1 MRLFDATLDLA
12 RHAQGIETHK
22 ITGVFPN
29 QNDRFICKSLSA
41 RLGEYTNGGTCWV
54 LSGESEG
61 LFRTILRAKDQT
73 VTLEDGCEDGF
84 AVGDSVALSWFH
96 YFNTQNLINAINHVL
111 YDYPI
116 MDIYEDVSDEPQHYK
131 HNQFEYPLPD
141 DVSNDIRR
149 IEIQCKNFWIPF
161 HETLPDTFC
170 TCHYWHLNGRTLVID
185 PHYIYQ
191 WGGRIRIHYVK
202 DHGEILDP
210 ETQLISEQV
219 DKNYLRKM
227 ANLWLWTHEIQMKHK
242 DNPIAVD
249 MYNQAKMDEEALGK
263 KNIPESNLITKDL
276 TYFW

>member
-12 RHAQGIETHK
+12 RHGQGIEQHK
-22 ITGVFPN
+22 ITQVRSASSFG
-29 QNDRFICKSLSA
+29 CSTLSA
-41 RLGEYTNGGTCWV
+41 RLGEYTNGGTCWF
-54 LSGESEG
+54 LSGDSEG
-61 LFRTILRAKDQT
+61 QFGSIKRGREQVIE
-73 VTLEDGCEDGF
+73 LEDAFTDGF

-96 YFNTQNLINAINHVL
+96 YFNTQNLVNAVNHVL

-116 MDIYEDVSDEPQHYK
+116 MDIYEDVSNEPQHYK

-149 IEIQCKNFWIPF
+149 VEIQCKNFWVPW

-202 DHGEILDP
+202 DHGMILDP
-210 ETQLISEQV
+210 KTEMISEQV

-263 KNIPESNLITKDL
+263 KNIPENNLLPKDL